1 MKFAARYN
9 SKTKSAWHI
18 NDIPNG
24 IVIPADFHLNGHKK
38 YSDKIF
44 ARLEKLYKDSHGNM
58 EKAYDE
64 LTKYTGLVK
73 KKIEENPTLTL
84 SKIADLIPQLSRASR
99 SCQQSRH
106 NIN

>member
-1 MKFAARYN
+1 M
-9 SKTKSAWHI
+9 
-18 NDIPNG
+18 
-24 IVIPADFHLNGHKK
+24 IPADFHLNGHKK
-38 YSDKIF
+38 YSDKIE
-44 ARLEKLYKDSHGNM
+44 AYLTELYDNAPSNM

-99 SCQQSRH
+99 SSQQSRH